1 MRTLKLILLIALLPL
16 FGVAQTSIDF
26 KPLPFQEAKD
36 LAKEENKLIF
46 LDAYTS
52 WCAPCKWMESN
63 VFVQPHV
70 YEFFNANFIN
80 TKFDCEKGE
89 GIAIAEKYQV
99 RSFPTYLFI
108 DGAGELVYRTQSRME
123 ADAFLKEAE
132 NANNPKYHIPI
143 LSAHYDQGERSEEF
157 LLRYYLVMKSAIPER
172 AKEVRVVIDESV
184 TEEYLLSKDGW
195 PFIHQLAQNSSDR
208 YAKLFLDNL
217 EHYKEIAPE
226 QEYHQK
232 QVQLL
237 RFAMYAYVRNGQKE
251 EFYAGLEFFKNQDND
266 EFARDAALFELEWVA
281 EHETS
286 EELVELMNKLAS
298 GSIQEDDQTLSFIAR
313 RYSNTRNTEAKPS
326 NELLNTCYQL
336 ASKAVELNPTEYSNQ
351 GTLAEICISIGK
363 KQEAIQAAKEARALA
378 ELETSKI
385 QGIADKLLE
394 RAENM

>member
-108 DGAGELVYRTQSRME
+108 DGEGELVYRTQSRME

-143 LSAHYDQGERSEEF
+143 LSAQYDQGERSEEF

-184 TEEYLLSKDGW
+184 TEEYLLSKDG
-195 PFIHQLAQNSSDR
+195 
-208 YAKLFLDNL
+208 
-217 EHYKEIAPE
+217 
-226 QEYHQK
+226 
-232 QVQLL
+232 
-237 RFAMYAYVRNGQKE
+237 
-251 EFYAGLEFFKNQDND
+251 
-266 EFARDAALFELEWVA
+266 
-281 EHETS
+281 
-286 EELVELMNKLAS
+286 
-298 GSIQEDDQTLSFIAR
+298 
-313 RYSNTRNTEAKPS
+313 
-326 NELLNTCYQL
+326 
-336 ASKAVELNPTEYSNQ
+336 
-351 GTLAEICISIGK
+351 
-363 KQEAIQAAKEARALA
+363 
-378 ELETSKI
+378 
-385 QGIADKLLE
+385 
-394 RAENM
+394 